1 MSPELAAILAA
12 NRSHEAAE
20 ARRRWRLHRL
30 FLACTTVIVDTFPYL
45 PELLTGQAR
54 WLGRDA
60 IQVGRN
66 VIGVD
71 GVVRA

>member
-1 MSPELAAILAA
+1 MSPELQAIVEKA
-12 NRSHEAAE
+12 RAE
-20 ARRRWRLHRL
+20 ARERLSGYRGWL
-30 FLACTTVIVDTFPYL
+30 RVTTALVTSFPYL
-45 PELLTGQAR
+45 PDLLTGEAR

-60 IQVGRN
+60 IQVGKN